1 MSKMTQISTDC
12 DEQMDQDVER
22 ITTVTNTSEL
32 QNSLWVGKF
41 CRPPFGF
48 TFVQYID
55 FILLHMGRDFVR
67 EGVRAMMAQVSSS
80 IGENITDFQMELN
93 YLQVFANKY
102 NLLLSILIFDQDRKE
117 TKTINGA
124 TDSREQPRCT
134 FIVLGKDR
142 RHYFPLSIMN
152 KNNRECTLFDRND
165 DYLSARW
172 KEFIQC
178 FNQSEF
184 MNSEQ
189 VSILASNNIDSSV
202 FNTEKTFAD
211 GMKMQDPVGEIVAAP
226 EKLVMPVDSSID
238 SDMLLSDCSNDPIL
252 HTNISRKTEEIYE
265 FCVRDVEKDGS
276 CLFRSV
282 GLALG
287 MEEISNDDLRS
298 AVIDQIHQS
307 KELKDAIRNANPNVT
322 CDQYCDRIKK
332 STTWGDEIEI
342 RAMALLYK
350 KIICVVDVTDD
361 SGDISAAFYPY
372 GVDLPNMTQCIY
384 LHYIGKSHYD
394 LLYLKKK
401 DDTNYKET
409 IFGREDTDI
418 QELLRIYIQ
427 DEIKASNYD
436 ILRLDNCTNELN
448 ERRSNVNC
456 TTNNLILS
464 NSIPRKSLK
473 RKREES
479 RKSSNST
486 NNSTTTNVAYY
497 RGNATPI
504 EFRYKAPKIII
515 GPQEKQ
521 RGRQIKELLSA
532 CLQGAQ
538 GEKRRHKPMKLNID
552 EIPKDEEVYLGIE
565 VLTHD
570 NKPHPSKI
578 ILPMDTELDIPDN
591 KVFSKNTANKLD
603 YIKFNDKN
611 LTCHFDPDTKC
622 IYWKVDKPGSLDIS
636 IRMVKLYQSEDN
648 GINKDLIRRKKLYL
662 SKLAFWICKLENG
675 DYVDISAT
683 TLSNTIQELSTK
695 NETDEKNGESVTNE
709 KQLPESISDE
719 RESFE
724 SNTDQFIIQK
734 NIHTLNGS
742 NWLNDEIINFYLALV
757 ARESGHDGYPRV
769 YAFNSFFYEKLKKDK
784 PEHSSWS
791 RYMDTIDFFN
801 YHIVLIPIHLENHWT
816 LVTIDFSSHCI
827 SYYDSLGGKND
838 KCLDL
843 IHNFVEHMYAMK
855 KLQASWIV
863 GYWKSVPQQKNTN
876 DCGVFICQFAKYLAR
891 QWLINLTQED
901 MPRFRQQMI
910 NEIKSNKLIVQSP
923 PLTIMPISCS
933 M

>member
-1 MSKMTQISTDC
+1 
-12 DEQMDQDVER
+12 
-22 ITTVTNTSEL
+22 
-32 QNSLWVGKF
+32 
-41 CRPPFGF
+41 
-48 TFVQYID
+48 
-55 FILLHMGRDFVR
+55 MGRDFVR

-117 TKTINGA
+117 IKTINGA

-202 FNTEKTFAD
+202 FNTEKTIAD
-211 GMKMQDPVGEIVAAP
+211 GMEMQDQVGEIVAAP
-226 EKLVMPVDSSID
+226 EKLAMPVDSSID

-252 HTNISRKTEEIYE
+252 HTNTPRKTEEIYE

-298 AVIDQIHQS
+298 AVIGQIHQS

-361 SGDISAAFYPY
+361 SGDVSAAFYPY

-384 LHYIGKSHYD
+384 LRYIGKSHYD

-418 QELLRIYIQ
+418 QELLQ
-427 DEIKASNYD
+427 
-436 ILRLDNCTNELN
+436 
-448 ERRSNVNC
+448 
-456 TTNNLILS
+456 
-464 NSIPRKSLK
+464 
-473 RKREES
+473 S

-648 GINKDLIRRKKLYL
+648 GINKNLIRKKKLYL
-662 SKLAFWICKLENG
+662 SKLAFWMCKLENG
-675 DYVDISAT
+675 GYVDISAT
-683 TLSNTIQELSTK
+683 TLSNTIQEPSTDNK
-695 NETDEKNGESVTNE
+695 IDEKNGESVTNE
-709 KQLPESISDE
+709 KQLHESISDE

-769 YAFNSFFYEKLKKDK
+769 YAFNSFFYEKLKNDK

-791 RYMDTIDFFN
+791 GYMDTIDFFN